1 MSNAWKLMKIM
12 VKMQLSWA
20 GKSSSEK
27 VGYVIMALALIPFGA
42 LILFSLNSLIGNLYN
57 ALSPTGNES
66 VILALF
72 FILMFVIFLVTSI
85 GTVLSSFYFAEDVES
100 FIALPFHPYQIVLG
114 KSAVPFLSL
123 YGLNALILLP
133 VLLFYGLHSS
143 AGLLYYLFAILLW
156 AVTPVIPFV
165 LLSIV
170 LMFLMRFANIS
181 KNKDRTKIIVGMFGF
196 IFAIGINVVI
206 RLDSGGD
213 GSGTADLIRE
223 QNGLLELVT
232 GFFPTAYFSSIALTQ
247 PGSLTGVLYLLLM
260 LGLSIGFAI
269 LFLTVGQ
276 KVYFKGVLGL
286 SGGTRGHFNEK
297 KIHKTIKQKPIIY
310 SLWLKEMR
318 IIFRTP
324 AFFTQIVVQSLFF
337 PVFLLVILFMESNTS
352 VASLGSLL
360 TQLDGKKLVLG
371 LFGFTLLAVG
381 MTPASFSSI
390 SRDGKSWFNHLHL
403 PIAPQTVLRS
413 KIVTAF
419 TLNLLT
425 IAILSFAALFLV
437 QVSFKIWII
446 WLLLALVTNW
456 VTSIGG
462 LIIDLY
468 SPKLD
473 WTDEREV
480 FKGRFIG
487 LAMLAIEATVFGTL
501 ILILWNVSAISGIW
515 VTSGVL
521 LTFLIIL
528 IAACHAGL
536 KRLSDKR
543 YYSIH

>member
-27 VGYVIMALALIPFGA
+27 AGYVIMALALIPFGA
-42 LILFSLNSLIGNLYN
+42 LILFSLNNLIGSLYD
-57 ALSPTGNES
+57 ALAPTGNEN

-100 FIALPFHPYQIVLG
+100 FVALPFHPYQIVLG

-143 AGLLYYLFAILLW
+143 AGGLYYLFAMLLW
-156 AVTPVIPFV
+156 VITPVIPFV

-213 GSGTADLIRE
+213 GSGAADLIRE
-223 QNGLLELVT
+223 QNGLLELIT

-247 PGSLTGVLYLLLM
+247 PASITGVLYLLLM

-276 KVYFKGVLGL
+276 KIYFKGVLGL
-286 SGGTRGHFNEK
+286 SGGTRGSFDEK

-318 IIFRTP
+318 VIFRTP
-324 AFFTQIVVQSLFF
+324 AFFTQIVVQSLFL
-337 PVFLLVILFMESNTS
+337 PVFLLVILFMESNGS

-360 TQLDGKKLVLG
+360 TQLEGKKLVLG

-413 KIVTAF
+413 KIITAF

-425 IAILSFAALFLV
+425 IAILSFAALMLV
-437 QVSFKIWII
+437 QVSFKIWVI
-446 WLLLALVTNW
+446 WLVLALITNW
-456 VTSIGG
+456 ITSIGG

-487 LAMLAIEATVFGTL
+487 LVMLAIEVTVFGTL

-515 VTSGVL
+515 VTTGVL
-521 LTFLIIL
+521 LTFLML
-528 IAACHAGL
+528 LTVACHAVL
-536 KRLSDKR
+536 KRLSSKR